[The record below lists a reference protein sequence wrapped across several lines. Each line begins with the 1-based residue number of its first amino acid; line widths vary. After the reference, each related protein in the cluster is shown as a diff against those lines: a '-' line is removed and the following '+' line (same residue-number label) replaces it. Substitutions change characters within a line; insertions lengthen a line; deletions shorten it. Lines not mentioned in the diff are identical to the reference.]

1 MEAIQTLI
9 VDDEPLA
16 RRRIV
21 QLLAKAPGFA
31 LHGEC
36 RNGTEAVA
44 ALSAPDTGPDVVFLD
59 VQMPDLTG
67 VEVLQRVAA
76 PLPLVVFVTAYDR
89 YALQAFDAH
98 AVDYVLKPI
107 DPDRFASCLAHV
119 RHLFDQRQ
127 ASHRHQQVAALL
139 QEWPPLVVAPAPPP
153 TPRFPPASHLGGSPT
168 GAFAEQ
174 FLVKQPGRLYFVP
187 AGHVQYLEAAGNY
200 VTLHTQGASHVL
212 RATLSQLESQ
222 LNPAHFV
229 RIHRSLVVN
238 VQHIQEL
245 RPWAH
250 GEYLITLHGGAHL
263 TSSRSY
269 SNGLQQ
275 FLQRFAS

>member
-1 MEAIQTLI
+1 MESIRTLI
-9 VDDEPLA
+9 VDDEPWA

-21 QLLAKAPGFA
+21 QLLADVPGFA

-44 ALSAPDTGPDVVFLD
+44 ALSGPDTGPDLVFLD

-67 VEVLQRVAA
+67 VQVLQHAAA

-98 AVDYVLKPI
+98 AVDYLLKPI

-119 RHLFDQRQ
+119 RHLFGQRQ
-127 ASHRHQQVAALL
+127 ASQRHQQMTALL
-139 QEWPPLVVAPAPPP
+139 QQWPLPAAAPTDPLPPP
-153 TPRFPPASHLGGSPT
+153 TSPPVEKLPGPY
-168 GAFAEQ
+168 AEH

-187 AGHVQYLEAAGNY
+187 AEQVQYLEATGNY
-200 VTLHTQGASHVL
+200 VTLHTQGAPHVL
-212 RATLSQLESQ
+212 RTTLSQLGSQ

-238 VQHIQEL
+238 VAYIQEL

-250 GEYLITLHGGAHL
+250 GEYLITLHSGAHL

-269 SNGLQQ
+269 SGGLQR